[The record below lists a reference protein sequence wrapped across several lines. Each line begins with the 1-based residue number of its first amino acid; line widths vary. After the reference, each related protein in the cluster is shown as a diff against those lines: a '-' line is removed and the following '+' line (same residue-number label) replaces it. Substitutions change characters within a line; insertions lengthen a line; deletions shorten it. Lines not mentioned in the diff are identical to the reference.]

1 MQHCFRVKTHSL
13 SLGIFIGVGQPNKA
27 KKVARLN
34 LTSTYLLKHSYKE
47 LQIPQIKIQSKYFTP
62 KARWV
67 TPKPRSQWSV
77 LRSKLLRFRLWN
89 ELAYCVQRTYVNA
102 TLESF
107 TKHGNLINSFLHLP
121 SNSFN
126 SVAICCCC
134 HQCDQIGLLL
144 KHIGK
149 KSCYKCSPNV
159 RSWSSVTRLG
169 HFWNILARKA
179 VTKVAQIFWNGL
191 SYFGNVT
198 AVATFLGNY
207 WKIVGYFLLQHLVTL
222 AATTFGLKAAA
233 AKCFYIQLFCI

>member
-13 SLGIFIGVGQPNKA
+13 SLWIFIGVGQPNKA

-149 KSCYKCSPNV
+149 KSCYKSSPN
-159 RSWSSVTRLG
+159 
-169 HFWNILARKA
+169 ILKRFELLWKC
-179 VTKVAQIFWNGL
+179 NSC
-191 SYFGNVT
+191 SYFFGQLLENCWILFVT
-198 AVATFLGNY
+198 TSGHTGSHYNRA
-207 WKIVGYFLLQHLVTL
+207 
-222 AATTFGLKAAA
+222 
-233 AKCFYIQLFCI
+233 